1 MEIPMM
7 KRRLMTVAVL
17 TSVVVVL
24 GVAVWATYVD
34 LLNQVKHE
42 TNRWAVLEDGNGD
55 RVAVEPISDHFWLEL
70 VQLSQNGT
78 SMWVGGIVERYD
90 NKWGFRFKPDSVTAA
105 EVTAEGLQT
114 TIKDISTNT
123 DYWLNLGWAYVWAKV
138 VETHLET

>member
-1 MEIPMM
+1 M
-7 KRRLMTVAVL
+7 KRRLIAVAVL

-42 TNRWAVLEDGNGD
+42 TNRWAVIEDGKEG
-55 RVAVEPISDHFWLEL
+55 RIAVEPISDHIWLEL
-70 VQLSQNGT
+70 VQLNQNGT
-78 SMWVGGIVERYD
+78 RMWVDGIVERYD
-90 NKWGFRFKPDSVTAA
+90 NKWGFRFKPDSVTVA

-114 TIKDISTNT
+114 TIKDISTNI

-138 VETHLET
+138 AETHLET

>member
-7 KRRLMTVAVL
+7 KRRLIAVAVL

-42 TNRWAVLEDGNGD
+42 TNRWAVIEDSNGS
-55 RVAVEPISDHFWLEL
+55 RIAVEPISNHVWLEL
-70 VQLSQNGT
+70 VQLNQNET
-78 SMWVGGIVERYD
+78 RMWVGGIVERYD
-90 NKWGFRFKPDSVTAA
+90 NKWGFRFKPDSVTVA

-114 TIKDISTNT
+114 TIKDISTNI
-123 DYWLNLGWAYVWAKV
+123 DYWLNLGWAYVWGKV
-138 VETHLET
+138 AETLLET